1 MTGLSGKRV
10 VITRAWHQAEEFSR
24 GLAAYKA
31 VPLYYPCV
39 DIQPPEHTLELD
51 ANITALF
58 SGSFDWLVLTSQNA
72 VFALSARLKE
82 LRIHQPLPTR
92 LNFAAI
98 GSSTAAAAQDL
109 LGINARAVPQMFN
122 AESLGKLLGHCV
134 GQKMFLPQ
142 ADIAKPELSEHL
154 QKAGAQVV
162 PVVAYQTRKGSGG
175 ILLLDHLR
183 RRQVDVVTFASPSAV
198 RYFKERLEDEGG
210 SLSDLGTACIAC
222 IGNVTE
228 KAAKE
233 AGFATSLVAKHHT
246 VESLVQTLK
255 EYFSV

>member
-1 MTGLSGKRV
+1 MTGLFGKRV

-24 GLAAYKA
+24 SLEAYKA
-31 VPLYYPCV
+31 IPLYYPCV
-39 DIQPPEHTLELD
+39 DIKPPEQTTELD

-58 SGSFDWLVLTSQNA
+58 AGSFDWLVLTSQNA
-72 VFALSARLKE
+72 VFALSTRLKQ

-109 LGINARAVPQMFN
+109 LGINARAVPQVFN
-122 AESLGKLLGHCV
+122 AESLAKLLGHCT

-142 ADIAKPELSEHL
+142 SDIARPELSDHL
-154 QKAGAQVV
+154 QQAGAHIV

-175 ILLLDHLR
+175 IVLVDHLR

-198 RYFKERLEDEGG
+198 TYFKERLEDEGG
-210 SLSDLGTACIAC
+210 TLSDLGSACISC

-233 AGFATSLVAKHHT
+233 AGFTTTLVAKHHT
-246 VESLVQTLK
+246 VESLVQTLRDH
-255 EYFSV
+255 FSV